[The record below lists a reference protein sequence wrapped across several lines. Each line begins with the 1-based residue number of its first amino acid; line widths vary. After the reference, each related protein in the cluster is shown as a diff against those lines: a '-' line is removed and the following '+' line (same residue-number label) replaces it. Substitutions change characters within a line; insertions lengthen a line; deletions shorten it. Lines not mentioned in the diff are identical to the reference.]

1 MGIIIIIELET
12 RRKIGTRK
20 SNISSLNFTLEHV
33 EFMAEE
39 SCSGELGSKMEE
51 REKG

>member
-1 MGIIIIIELET
+1 VGIIIIIELET
-12 RRKIGTRK
+12 EKEWDKEKEYFIFEFHARTRRIHGR
-20 SNISSLNFTLEHV
+20 
-33 EFMAEE
+33 